1 MSIAVVWSKDD
12 CMYCTKAKDYLK
24 KKGINVEE
32 RNVQSGDWT
41 MTQLQEAVPN
51 ARAFPQIFIDGKYVG
66 SYDKMMSYVQ
76 LGELSL

>member
-1 MSIAVVWSKDD
+1 
-12 CMYCTKAKDYLK
+12 MYCTKAKDYLK

-66 SYDKMMSYVQ
+66 SYDKMMTHVQ
-76 LGELSL
+76 VGELSL

>member
-1 MSIAVVWSKDD
+1 MSTAVVWSKDN
-12 CMYCTKAKDYLK
+12 CVYCTKAKDYLK
-24 KKGINVEE
+24 RKDIQVEE

-41 MTQLQEAVPN
+41 MTQMQEAIPN

>member
-66 SYDKMMSYVQ
+66 SYDKMMAHIQ
-76 LGELSL
+76 MGELSL

>member
-66 SYDKMMSYVQ
+66 SYDKMMAHVQ
-76 LGELSL
+76 VGELSL